1 VKKFFVREEF
11 FPHLTRGQAEIFY
24 FRESEESLF
33 SLTDLYK
40 CMKNDTMHVCEIYGT
55 HCEIFKYNAIFS

>member
-1 VKKFFVREEF
+1 VKNCFVMQNFFL
-11 FPHLTRGQAEIFY
+11 HLTGGQADIFH

-40 CMKNDTMHVCEIYGT
+40 CMKNETIHVCEIYGT
-55 HCEIFKYNAIFS
+55 RCEIFKYNAIFS